1 MCSPKYIEIE
11 FLVHMC
17 IVILKEIYIFIY
29 LFIYLIGNGFDTDPD
44 PGGSRCPCHASFIKE
59 FSTAESAKSGRL
71 GFLLINKRWRC
82 YLPEIFIS
90 SLLTLFLLGIL
101 SVLWA
106 PTAPVSVLVLAP
118 GAGKRQIQNNKRKLY
133 IV

>member
-17 IVILKEIYIFIY
+17 TYSDTERNIHFY
-29 LFIYLIGNGFDTDPD
+29 LFIYFIGNGFDTDPD

-71 GFLLINKRWRC
+71 FFLLINKIC
-82 YLPEIFIS
+82 TGTPVPTGIHLLLIFKE
-90 SLLTLFLLGIL
+90 
-101 SVLWA
+101 
-106 PTAPVSVLVLAP
+106 P
-118 GAGKRQIQNNKRKLY
+118 GSGSRRP
-133 IV
+133 